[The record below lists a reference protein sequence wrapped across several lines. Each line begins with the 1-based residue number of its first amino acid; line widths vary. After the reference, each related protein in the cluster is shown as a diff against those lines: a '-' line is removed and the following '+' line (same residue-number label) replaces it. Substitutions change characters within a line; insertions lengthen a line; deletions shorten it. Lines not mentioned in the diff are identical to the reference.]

1 MIAESFEEDQKHY
14 PIKGYLKL
22 KLTALNGGNK
32 DAYQTSYKYVFS
44 KYVKILKNYG
54 DVLNKKEIMSLSNN
68 ASSGE
73 TILSINSNR
82 QIPQNTKDAY
92 NIYIY
97 YDFEEIGAFDSIIVQ
112 RNLAEDTDKVLVKSA
127 DVSLCQN
134 TKCNNEDSLV
144 NQYIDIN
151 YKLSM
156 NNIVEGDNVDL
167 LPELEIKPELEIEN
181 TKSKPNSES
190 KAWIIAVIIAFL
202 IVLALCI
209 YLFIDYKKKLCI
221 FKRSEIVPI
230 EPENEKQG
238 IEDITE
244 KIEVK
249 RKRRSIKNNKSY
261 ISVDMKTN
269 NKI

>member
-1 MIAESFEEDQKHY
+1 
-14 PIKGYLKL
+14 
-22 KLTALNGGNK
+22 
-32 DAYQTSYKYVFS
+32 
-44 KYVKILKNYG
+44 
-54 DVLNKKEIMSLSNN
+54 
-68 ASSGE
+68 
-73 TILSINSNR
+73 
-82 QIPQNTKDAY
+82 
-92 NIYIY
+92 
-97 YDFEEIGAFDSIIVQ
+97 
-112 RNLAEDTDKVLVKSA
+112 
-127 DVSLCQN
+127 
-134 TKCNNEDSLV
+134 
-144 NQYIDIN
+144 
-151 YKLSM
+151 M

-269 NKI
+269 TKI